1 MFGICDEH
9 TNALDAV
16 KQGFM
21 AGYVTKED
29 YGASLRAYQKRTD
42 EMKSDARDKAQASRH
57 NFL

>member
-1 MFGICDEH
+1 
-9 TNALDAV
+9 
-16 KQGFM
+16 M